1 MIAKEADDKQPAIA
15 ELQKLLER
23 KNLSAFQR
31 KAITKEINIMR
42 SGIKGEKEA
51 AYELDF
57 RYKNSKNY
65 ILLHDLRLV
74 VNQRVAQID
83 HLLIDRCLNVYIFET
98 KNFSSG
104 IKINENGEFLSWNSY
119 QKTFEGIP
127 SPLAQNERHTLVLND
142 FFKTHEMPTR
152 LGLKLTP
159 KIIPLVLISKTARI
173 DRPEKFDTSAVLK
186 VDALASTLDKHT
198 KNISAIELFSN
209 VGRIVS
215 RETIEKVGRL
225 LKYSHKPISINYLGK
240 FGLSEGL
247 EKQPETI
254 TTRPVEKTKPVKPIM
269 KDSSCSKC
277 NSENTTILSG
287 RYGYYFKCQD
297 CQGNTAIKLKCA
309 TKSCEPRIRKQKD
322 QFFEECATCKS
333 SRLFFQNPV
342 LAK

>member
-1 MIAKEADDKQPAIA
+1 MLVKEADDKQPAIA

-23 KNLSAFQR
+23 PNLSASQR
-31 KAITKEINIMR
+31 KEIIKEINIMR

-65 ILLHDLRLV
+65 ILLHDLRFEV
-74 VNQRVAQID
+74 SGRVAQID

-119 QKTFEGIP
+119 QKTYEGIP
-127 SPLAQNERHTLVLND
+127 SPLAQNERHLLVLND
-142 FFKTHEMPTR
+142 FFKTHETPTR
-152 LGLKLTP
+152 LGFKLTP
-159 KIIPLVLISKTARI
+159 NIIPLVLISNTARI

-186 VDALASTLDKHT
+186 CDALAETLDKHT
-198 KNISAIELFSN
+198 KDIGAIELFSN

-225 LKYSHKPISINYLGK
+225 LKYSHKPITINYLGK
-240 FGLSEGL
+240 FGLSERL
-247 EKQPETI
+247 DKQPKKQNTQPI
-254 TTRPVEKTKPVKPIM
+254 EKVKSAQSV
-269 KDSSCSKC
+269 KCDSSCSKC

-287 RYGYYFKCQD
+287 RYGYYFKCRD

-309 TKSCEPRIRKQKD
+309 TKGCELRIRKQKD

-333 SRLFFQNPV
+333 SRLFYKNPEM
-342 LAK
+342 AK

>member
-1 MIAKEADDKQPAIA
+1 MLVKEADDKQPAID

-23 KNLSAFQR
+23 TDLSASQR
-31 KAITKEINIMR
+31 KAITKEINMMR

-65 ILLHDLRLV
+65 ILLHDLRFEV
-74 VNQRVAQID
+74 SGRVAQID

-119 QKTFEGIP
+119 QKTYEGIP
-127 SPLAQNERHTLVLND
+127 SPLAQNERHLLVLNE
-142 FFKTHEMPTR
+142 FFKTHETPTR
-152 LGLKLTP
+152 LGFKLTP
-159 KIIPLVLISKTARI
+159 NIIPLVLISNTARI

-186 VDALASTLDKHT
+186 CDALAETMDKHT
-198 KNISAIELFSN
+198 KDMGTIELFSN

-225 LKYSHKPISINYLGK
+225 LKYSHKPITINYLGK
-240 FGLSEGL
+240 FGLSERL
-247 EKQPETI
+247 EKQPEKQNTQPI
-254 TTRPVEKTKPVKPIM
+254 EKVKSVQPVKC
-269 KDSSCSKC
+269 DSSCSKC
-277 NSENTTILSG
+277 SSENTTILSG

-333 SRLFFQNPV
+333 SRLFYKNSEM
-342 LAK
+342 AR

>member
-1 MIAKEADDKQPAIA
+1 MLIKIADDKKPAI
-15 ELQKLLER
+15 EVLQKLLER
-23 KNLSAFQR
+23 SDLSSSQR
-31 KAITKEINIMR
+31 KAITKEIHIMR
-42 SGIKGEKEA
+42 AGIKGENES

-65 ILLHDLRLV
+65 ILLHDLRLEV
-74 VNQRVAQID
+74 EGRVAQID

-98 KNFSSG
+98 KNFRSG

-127 SPLAQNERHTLVLND
+127 SPLAQNKRHLLVLND
-142 FFKTHEMPTR
+142 FFKTHETPTR
-152 LGLKLTP
+152 LGFKLTP

-186 VDALASTLDKHT
+186 CDALAETLDKHT
-198 KNISAIELFSN
+198 KDISTIELFSN

-225 LKYSHKPISINYLGK
+225 LKYSHKPITINYLGK
-240 FGLSEGL
+240 FGLPEL
-247 EKQPETI
+247 VEKQPEKLNTQ
-254 TTRPVEKTKPVKPIM
+254 PAEKTKPVR
-269 KDSSCSKC
+269 SSSNCSKC
-277 NSENTTILSG
+277 DSENTTILSG

-297 CQGNTAIKLKCA
+297 CQGNTAIKLKCVSKA
-309 TKSCEPRIRKQKD
+309 CEPRIRKQKD

-333 SRLFFQNPV
+333 SRLFYQNPEM
-342 LAK
+342 AK

>member
-1 MIAKEADDKQPAIA
+1 MLVKEADDKQPAIA

-23 KNLSAFQR
+23 KNLSASQR
-31 KAITKEINIMR
+31 KAITQEINIMR

-51 AYELDF
+51 AYELNF

-65 ILLHDLRLV
+65 ILLDDLRFEV
-74 VNQRVAQID
+74 SGRVAQID

-119 QKTFEGIP
+119 QKTYEGIP
-127 SPLAQNERHTLVLND
+127 SPLAQT
-142 FFKTHEMPTR
+142 
-152 LGLKLTP
+152 
-159 KIIPLVLISKTARI
+159 LVLISNTARI

-198 KNISAIELFSN
+198 KNIGAIELFSN

-215 RETIEKVGRL
+215 RETIEKIGRL

-240 FGLSEGL
+240 FGLSERL

-254 TTRPVEKTKPVKPIM
+254 TTRPVEKTKPVKHIM

-333 SRLFFQNPV
+333 SRLFYQNPEM
-342 LAK
+342 AKQ